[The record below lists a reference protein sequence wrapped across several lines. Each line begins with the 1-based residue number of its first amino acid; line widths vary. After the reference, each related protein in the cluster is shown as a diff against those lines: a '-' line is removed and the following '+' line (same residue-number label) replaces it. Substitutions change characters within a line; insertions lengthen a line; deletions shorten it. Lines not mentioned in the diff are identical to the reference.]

1 MDYNDYLLLQDKIG
15 KRIKEIE
22 NSSIKIAVFR
32 FVSGAAMILFLLCGY
47 FLGKDYLYM
56 GTLLMLGVFVVLVFW
71 HTKMADRLFI

>member
-32 FVSGAAMILFLLCGY
+32 FVSGAAMILFLL
-47 FLGKDYLYM
+47 
-56 GTLLMLGVFVVLVFW
+56 W
-71 HTKMADRLFI
+71 